1 MKISVL
7 GCGWLG
13 LPLAIEFIKKG
24 HSVKGSTRDPDK
36 IGLIKEKGINPF
48 LLELSPEL
56 ICENPEEFFD
66 SEILILNIPPARR
79 DDIVEFHPGQ
89 IQSIINAAKSSPVKN
104 VIFTSSTSV
113 YPELN
118 REVSEEETAEPAKNS
133 GKALRI
139 AENMLLDEKGFKTT
153 VLRLAG
159 LVGYDRNPRNFL
171 KKRRVIHKINT
182 PVNLIHQD
190 DCIGVIMEV
199 INKGVWG
206 EIFNVCCDNH
216 PKRIDFYKSE
226 AERAGLE
233 LENIDDMETADY
245 KLVSNKKLKDALN
258 YSLKFPDPLNME

>member
-1 MKISVL
+1 MNISIL

-13 LPLAIEFIKKG
+13 LPLAIELVKEG
-24 HSVKGSTRDPDK
+24 HRVNGSTRDPDK
-36 IGLIKEKGINPF
+36 LTQIKDNGINPF

-56 ICENPEEFFD
+56 ICENTAEFFN

-79 DDIVEFHPGQ
+79 DDIVEFHPKQ
-89 IQSIINAAKSSPVKN
+89 IKSIINELINSPVKN
-104 VIFTSSTSV
+104 VVFTSSTSV

-118 REVSEEETAEPAKNS
+118 REVTEDEIAGPGKNS
-133 GKALRI
+133 GKALKI
-139 AENMLLDEKGFKTT
+139 VENMLLNETGFNTT

-190 DCIGVIMEV
+190 DCIGVIKEV
-199 INKGVWG
+199 INSGTWG
-206 EIFNVCCDNH
+206 EILNVCCDKH

-226 AERAGLE
+226 AERIGLK
-233 LENIDDMETADY
+233 LDNPGDMETADY
-245 KLVSNKKLKDALN
+245 KLVSNKKLKNCLN
-258 YSLKFPDPLNME
+258 YSLKYPDPLNME